1 MLTILVKSLSRVKSV
16 APCSKA
22 IAAIKTSAVVT
33 ATPFERA
40 ARKIRSR
47 FVDTLVL

>member
-1 MLTILVKSLSRVKSV
+1 MLAILVKSLSRVKSV

-22 IAAIKTSAVVT
+22 IAAINTSVVVT

-40 ARKIRSR
+40 ARKMLAALDSLKIH
-47 FVDTLVL
+47 